1 MSVEST
7 ISEADI
13 LEQVIAPDS
22 PGFTPEVAQSL
33 LKLRFGDEAQDRMRV
48 LMDKNNKGASTDA
61 EQAEMEKY
69 LRVGMFL
76 DLIQAKARVTLK
88 QAGPSG

>member
-13 LEQVIAPDS
+13 LEQVIAPNS

-76 DLIQAKARVTLK
+76 DLIQAKARVALK